1 MAEQDFHIDRI
12 ISSLSQELSQLDDL
26 VDITP
31 EEISSLKGD
40 FYEDVIS
47 QNPDGTWSKQ
57 RIIIERDT
65 STAEERIQKEYEDRQ
80 KLSVNYIEVAIPID
94 KKIFE
99 YNKSINDKKTEI
111 ATIFVSAVN
120 FGCSLKNFVQ
130 NSNTLLINCVA
141 CGIGST
147 VYADDVYVNR
157 HPNIEQLN
165 FIESDTFRVT
175 SDLLDQ
181 SRYGVGFEDVA
192 RINLG
197 STISGDF
204 TTTIGNFISIID
216 TRTFCVGCA
225 NSIKQLATDIEN
237 LRKERD
243 SSISAVNVVKKNKDQ
258 SEFITW
264 SLANFRSD
272 VLAKNIIKTQLSN
285 ITNIVEDV
293 VLDKLFVYIDAS
305 RPYSIKSRTNSLTGV
320 NIITQIDN
328 LGSDGSLVSLGDF
341 YPSYDSLDGPSIWF
355 NQYGITGKYFNF
367 PKSYVL
373 NVGEAIDECGQTE
386 LFGDTSYSMEAWIK
400 INDTSYLSSNIITG
414 GASIVGVASTAGIGL
429 QVYEPETNKAVVNFG
444 SRGSGSL
451 DTKTEI
457 QVDTWYHVVGVR
469 EKDKGS
475 KLYLN
480 GVVDAS
486 TDTVGIG
493 TSSLY
498 ITSPQSGSVM
508 RVGFCSSTY
517 INQFF
522 PGKISVIRLYS
533 KALSETEVLKNFNA
547 SKTRYGYS

>member
-1 MAEQDFHIDRI
+1 MAEQDFHINRI
-12 ISSLSQELSQLDDL
+12 VDSLSQELSQLNDL
-26 VDITP
+26 IDITK
-31 EEISSLKGD
+31 EELDTLKGE

-47 QNPDGTWSKQ
+47 QNSDATWSKQ
-57 RIIIERDT
+57 RLYIERDT
-65 STAEERIQKEYEDRQ
+65 LTAEQKIEKEYEDKQ
-80 KLSVNYIEVAIPID
+80 KLSVNYKEVAIPYD

-99 YNKSINDKKTEI
+99 YNRSINDKKTEI
-111 ATIFVSAVN
+111 VNLFNSAVN
-120 FGCSLKNFVQ
+120 YGCTLKSFQQ

-165 FIESDTFRVT
+165 FADPNVYNVT
-175 SDLLDQ
+175 SNLIDQ
-181 SRYGVGFEDVA
+181 TVYGIGFETVA
-192 RINLG
+192 RINSG
-197 STISGDF
+197 STIGSF
-204 TTTIGNFISIID
+204 VSITD
-216 TRTFCVGCA
+216 ASSFCVGCA

-237 LRKERD
+237 LRKQRD
-243 SSISAVNVVKKNKDQ
+243 SDISSVNVIKTNKDQ
-258 SEFITW
+258 VEFTTW
-264 SLANFRSD
+264 ALANFRSD
-272 VLAKNIIKTQLSN
+272 VLASNLIKTQISN

-293 VLDKLFVYIDAS
+293 VLDKLFVYIDAAK
-305 RPYSIKSRTNSLTGV
+305 PYSIKSETNTLTGV
-320 NIITQIDN
+320 NIIKKIDN
-328 LGSDGSLVSLGDF
+328 LGSDGSLISLGDF
-341 YPSYDSLDGPSIWF
+341 YPSYDTLDGPSIWF
-355 NQYGITGKYFNF
+355 NQYGITGKYFDF

-373 NVGEAIDECGQTE
+373 NLNEAIDECGQTE

-429 QVYEPETNKAVVNFG
+429 QVYEPEVDKAVVNFG

-457 QVDTWYHVVGVR
+457 QVDVWYHVVGVR

-486 TDTVGIG
+486 TDVVGIG

-498 ITSPQSGSVM
+498 ITSPKSGSVM
-508 RVGFCSSTY
+508 RVGFCTSTH

-522 PGKISVIRLYS
+522 PGKISIIRLYS
-533 KALSETEVLKNFNA
+533 KALSDTEVLKNFNA

>member
-1 MAEQDFHIDRI
+1 MSEQDFHINRI
-12 ISSLSQELSQLDDL
+12 VDSLSQELSKLDDL
-26 VDITP
+26 VDITQ
-31 EEISSLKGD
+31 EEISRLNGQY
-40 FYEDVIS
+40 YEDVIS

-57 RIIIERDT
+57 RFIIERDT
-65 STAEERIQKEYEDRQ
+65 STAEQKIQKEYEDKQ
-80 KLSVNYIEVAIPID
+80 KLSVNYKEVAMPYD

-111 ATIFVSAVN
+111 VNLFTAAVN
-120 FGCSLKNFVQ
+120 YGCTLKNFEQ

-165 FIESDTFRVT
+165 FNDPNAFTVT
-175 SDLLDQ
+175 SNLIDQ
-181 SRYGVGFEDVA
+181 TVYGIGFQDVA
-192 RINLG
+192 RINSGSTLG
-197 STISGDF
+197 S
-204 TTTIGNFISIID
+204 FISITD
-216 TRTFCVGCA
+216 TASFCVGCA

-237 LRKERD
+237 LRKDRD
-243 SSISAVNVVKKNKDQ
+243 SAISSVNVIKTNKDEV
-258 SEFITW
+258 EFTTW
-264 SLANFRSD
+264 ALINFRSD
-272 VLAKNIIKTQLSN
+272 LLAKNLIKTQISN
-285 ITNIVEDV
+285 ITNISEDV
-293 VLDKLFVYIDAS
+293 VLDKLFVYIDAAK
-305 RPYSIKSRTNSLTGV
+305 PYSIKSQTNTLTGV
-320 NIITQIDN
+320 NIITNIDN
-328 LGSDGSLVSLGDF
+328 LGSDGSLISLGDF

-355 NQYGITGKYFNF
+355 NQYGITGKYFDF

-373 NVGEAIDECGQTE
+373 NFNEAIDECGQTE

-400 INDTSYLSSNIITG
+400 ITDTSYLSSNIITG

-429 QVYEPETNKAVVNFG
+429 QVYEPELNKVAVNFG

-451 DTKTEI
+451 DTKTKLY
-457 QVDTWYHVVGVR
+457 VDSWYHVVGVR

-486 TDTVGIG
+486 TDVVGIG

-498 ITSPQSGSVM
+498 ITSPKSGSVM
-508 RVGFCSSTY
+508 RVGFCTTTY

-522 PGKISVIRLYS
+522 PGKISIIRLYS
-533 KALSETEVLKNFNA
+533 KGLSESEVLKNFNA

>member
-1 MAEQDFHIDRI
+1 MAEQDFHINRI
-12 ISSLSQELSQLDDL
+12 VDSLSQELSQLNDL
-26 VDITP
+26 IDITK
-31 EEISSLKGD
+31 EELDTLKGE

-57 RIIIERDT
+57 RFIIERDT
-65 STAEERIQKEYEDRQ
+65 LTAEQKIEKEYEDKQ
-80 KLSVNYIEVAIPID
+80 KLSVNYKEVAIPYD

-99 YNKSINDKKTEI
+99 YNRSINDKKTEI
-111 ATIFVSAVN
+111 VNLFNAAVN
-120 FGCSLKNFVQ
+120 YGCTLKNFQQ

-165 FIESDTFRVT
+165 FADPNVYNVT
-175 SDLLDQ
+175 SNLIDQ
-181 SRYGVGFEDVA
+181 TVYGIGFENVA
-192 RINLG
+192 RINSG
-197 STISGDF
+197 STIGSF
-204 TTTIGNFISIID
+204 VSITD
-216 TRTFCVGCA
+216 TSSFCVGCV

-237 LRKERD
+237 LRKQRD
-243 SSISAVNVVKKNKDQ
+243 SDISSVNVIKTNKDQ
-258 SEFITW
+258 VEFTTW
-264 SLANFRSD
+264 ALANFRSD
-272 VLAKNIIKTQLSN
+272 VLASNLIKTQISN
-285 ITNIVEDV
+285 ITNIVENV
-293 VLDKLFVYIDAS
+293 VLDKLFVYIDAAK
-305 RPYSIKSRTNSLTGV
+305 PYSIKSETNTLTGV
-320 NIITQIDN
+320 NIIKKIDN
-328 LGSDGSLVSLGDF
+328 LGSDGSLISLGDF
-341 YPSYDSLDGPSIWF
+341 YPSYDTLDGPSIWF
-355 NQYGITGKYFNF
+355 NQYGITGKYFDF

-373 NVGEAIDECGQTE
+373 NLNEAIDECGQTE

-429 QVYEPETNKAVVNFG
+429 QVYEPEVDKAVVNFG

-457 QVDTWYHVVGVR
+457 QVDVWYHVVGVR

-486 TDTVGIG
+486 TDVVGIG

-498 ITSPQSGSVM
+498 ITSPKSGSVM
-508 RVGFCSSTY
+508 RVGFCTSTH

-522 PGKISVIRLYS
+522 PGKISIIRLYS
-533 KALSETEVLKNFNA
+533 KALSDTEVLKNFNA

>member
-1 MAEQDFHIDRI
+1 MAEQDFHINRI
-12 ISSLSQELSQLDDL
+12 VDSLSQELSQLNDL
-26 VDITP
+26 IDITK
-31 EEISSLKGD
+31 EELDTLKGE

-57 RIIIERDT
+57 RFIIERDT
-65 STAEERIQKEYEDRQ
+65 LTAEQKIEKEYEDKQ
-80 KLSVNYIEVAIPID
+80 KLSVNYKEVAIPYD

-99 YNKSINDKKTEI
+99 YNRSINDKKTEI
-111 ATIFVSAVN
+111 VNLFNAAVN
-120 FGCSLKNFVQ
+120 YGCTLKNFQQ

-165 FIESDTFRVT
+165 FADPNVYNVT
-175 SDLLDQ
+175 SNLIDQ
-181 SRYGVGFEDVA
+181 TVYGIGFETVA
-192 RINLG
+192 RINSG
-197 STISGDF
+197 STIGSF
-204 TTTIGNFISIID
+204 VSITD
-216 TRTFCVGCA
+216 TSSFCVECA
-225 NSIKQLATDIEN
+225 NLIKQLATDIEN
-237 LRKERD
+237 LRKQRD
-243 SSISAVNVVKKNKDQ
+243 SDISSVNVIKTNKDQ
-258 SEFITW
+258 VEFTTW
-264 SLANFRSD
+264 ALANFRSD
-272 VLAKNIIKTQLSN
+272 VLASNLIKTQISN

-293 VLDKLFVYIDAS
+293 VLDKLFVYIDAAK
-305 RPYSIKSRTNSLTGV
+305 PYSIKSETNTLTGV
-320 NIITQIDN
+320 NIIKKIDN
-328 LGSDGSLVSLGDF
+328 LGSDGSLISLGDF
-341 YPSYDSLDGPSIWF
+341 YPSYDTLDGPSIWF
-355 NQYGITGKYFNF
+355 NQYGITGKYFDF

-373 NVGEAIDECGQTE
+373 NLNEAIDECGQTE

-429 QVYEPETNKAVVNFG
+429 QVYEPEVDKAVVNFG

-457 QVDTWYHVVGVR
+457 QVDVWYHVVGVR

-486 TDTVGIG
+486 TDVVGIG

-498 ITSPQSGSVM
+498 ITSPKSGSVM
-508 RVGFCSSTY
+508 RVGFCTSTH

-522 PGKISVIRLYS
+522 PGKISIIRLYS
-533 KALSETEVLKNFNA
+533 KALSDTEVLKNFNA

>member
-1 MAEQDFHIDRI
+1 MAEQDFHINRI
-12 ISSLSQELSQLDDL
+12 VDSLSQELSQLNDL
-26 VDITP
+26 IDITK
-31 EEISSLKGD
+31 EELDTLKGE

-57 RIIIERDT
+57 RFIIERDT
-65 STAEERIQKEYEDRQ
+65 LTAEQKIEKEYEDKQ
-80 KLSVNYIEVAIPID
+80 KLSVNYKEVAIPYD

-99 YNKSINDKKTEI
+99 YNRSINDKKTEI
-111 ATIFVSAVN
+111 VNLFNAAVN
-120 FGCSLKNFVQ
+120 YGCTLKNFQQ

-165 FIESDTFRVT
+165 FADPNVYNVT
-175 SDLLDQ
+175 SNLIDQ
-181 SRYGVGFEDVA
+181 TVYGIGFENVA
-192 RINLG
+192 RINSG
-197 STISGDF
+197 STIGSF
-204 TTTIGNFISIID
+204 VSITD
-216 TRTFCVGCA
+216 TSSFCVGCA

-237 LRKERD
+237 LRKQRD
-243 SSISAVNVVKKNKDQ
+243 SDISSVNVIKTNKDQ
-258 SEFITW
+258 VEFTTW
-264 SLANFRSD
+264 ALANFRSD
-272 VLAKNIIKTQLSN
+272 VLASNLIKTQISN

-293 VLDKLFVYIDAS
+293 VLDKLFVYIDAAK
-305 RPYSIKSRTNSLTGV
+305 PYSIKSETNTLTGV
-320 NIITQIDN
+320 NIIKKIDN
-328 LGSDGSLVSLGDF
+328 LGSDGSLISLGDF
-341 YPSYDSLDGPSIWF
+341 YPSYDTLDGPSIWF
-355 NQYGITGKYFNF
+355 NQYGITGKYFDF

-373 NVGEAIDECGQTE
+373 NLNEAIDECGQTE

-429 QVYEPETNKAVVNFG
+429 QVYEPEVDKAVVNFG

-457 QVDTWYHVVGVR
+457 QVDVWYHVVGVR

-486 TDTVGIG
+486 TDVVGIG

-498 ITSPQSGSVM
+498 ITSPKSGSVM
-508 RVGFCSSTY
+508 RVGFCTSTH

-522 PGKISVIRLYS
+522 PGKISIIRLYS
-533 KALSETEVLKNFNA
+533 KALSDTEVLKNFNA